1 MSSFFDKMR
10 SGAGKAAF
18 EADKLRRTTAAQ
30 SELRRLRDEMNRAV
44 NLVGRVA
51 FDLHQRG
58 QTSPPELRAACD
70 AAAAVLAQVSAQ
82 EAEIERIRN
91 EQYVEPASAAY
102 DPSPLVCPAGHGPL
116 TPGTRFCQHCGQ
128 PGVPPAAAPTIPC
141 PTCGT
146 PLQPDAR
153 FCFNC
158 GQPMTSLPAPPPAPS
173 APAPTAPSTPPTP
186 TDPTQPET
194 VRLGGTKL
202 AKLTCPSCGEPVLN
216 DEESYCA
223 TCGYPLK
230 RDT

>member
-18 EADKLRRTTAAQ
+18 EADRLRRVTAAQ

-58 QTSPPELRAACD
+58 QAGPPELSAACD
-70 AAAAVLAQVSAQ
+70 TAAAVLAQVSAQ

-91 EQYVEPASAAY
+91 EQYVEPATAAY

-116 TPGTRFCQHCGQ
+116 TPGARFCQQCGQ
-128 PGVPPAAAPTIPC
+128 PGVPPAAAPAIPC

-146 PLQPDAR
+146 PLQTDAR

-158 GQPMTSLPAPPPAPS
+158 GQPMTPLPPPKLAPPAPAPPA
-173 APAPTAPSTPPTP
+173 P

-194 VRLGGTKL
+194 VRLDSTKPTKL
-202 AKLTCPSCGEPVLN
+202 ACPSCGEPVLS
-216 DEESYCA
+216 DTEAYCA

-230 RDT
+230 RAT